1 MLRCVFFLCML
12 TIIEAVTP
20 GCAIQTTA
28 YTASQLGNWAGFTM
42 AHGYVN
48 GVDYFSN
55 ICNYCECVNTWY
67 GITCP
72 TGEKVLDTCNGH
84 YSGVSC
90 NNWDCSTLPCTCQ
103 KCEPGSS
110 MQSWYG
116 INYLSNP
123 TLWYFAQTNPNT
135 WTGSFYTR
143 YRTVEYCLAC
153 SAGNYSSAG
162 TSCSPCPTGSACAG
176 TGTTTPTQCTGGT
189 YTSTT
194 GQQSCSQCSGGT
206 YSGAGASACTPCD
219 IGYYSGA
226 SAGSCSPCTNR
237 PGNALAYTSS
247 ASSNSCGYSS
257 TPSCPAG
264 TYAEQSSSSCKPCTS
279 GTYQGSTTTSWATG
293 CVTCPAGSQCPS
305 GGLTSAT
312 PCANG
317 FFSNAGFTVCTII
330 CAAGRFANFGQS
342 VCSTCNAGTFS

>member
-1 MLRCVFFLCML
+1 MHGCTLDFILLCFFFTQCNSQTFDCSVVL
-12 TIIEAVTP
+12 TTDYTTTQMYGSSRSGLTFCNMCNCNNP
-20 GCAIQTTA
+20 GYGC
-28 YTASQLGNWAGFTM
+28 QLGANKYYPTCVGYGNMCGVYPFTT
-42 AHGYVN
+42 V
-48 GVDYFSN
+48 
-55 ICNYCECVNTWY
+55 CVQA
-67 GITCP
+67 CA
-72 TGEKVLDTCNGH
+72 
-84 YSGVSC
+84 
-90 NNWDCSTLPCTCQ
+90 
-103 KCEPGSS
+103 PGSAIS
-110 MQSWYG
+110 SWYCLG
-116 INYLSNP
+116 P
-123 TLWYFAQTNPNT
+123 TCTKSYPPSLG
-135 WTGSFYTR
+135 TGSNFWTYDS
-143 YRTVEYCLAC
+143 CLAC
-153 SAGNYSSAG
+153 AAGNYSSAG

-176 TGTTTPTQCTGGT
+176 TGMTTPTQCTGGT

-194 GQQSCSQCSGGT
+194 GQPSCSECSSGT

-226 SAGSCSPCTNR
+226 GAGSCSPCTNR